1 MRGKIPRNGVS
12 SPTYPY
18 KPKTNTMQ
26 SINYP
31 CVMVEEQ
38 NMTKGNPLNS
48 FVIIRKAKEIKQY
61 LNRFNEPLL
70 CHHYSIINEAL
81 RIEAHFNYLAK

>member
-1 MRGKIPRNGVS
+1 MN
-12 SPTYPY
+12 
-18 KPKTNTMQ
+18 

-31 CVMVEEQ
+31 CVMIEEQ
-38 NMTKGNPLNS
+38 NMKKGNPLNS
-48 FVIIRKAKEIKQY
+48 FVIIKEAKEIKKY

-81 RIEAHFNYLAK
+81 RIESNFNYLAK

>member
-1 MRGKIPRNGVS
+1 MAQVPPLDHINQIQNK
-12 SPTYPY
+12 
-18 KPKTNTMQ
+18 MQ

-48 FVIIRKAKEIKQY
+48 FVIIKEAKEIKKY

-81 RIEAHFNYLAK
+81 RIEAHFNYLSK

>member
-18 KPKTNTMQ
+18 KPKINTMQ

-48 FVIIRKAKEIKQY
+48 FVIIRKAKEIKKY

>member
-12 SPTYPY
+12 SPAYPY

-48 FVIIRKAKEIKQY
+48 FVIIRKAKEIKKY
-61 LNRFNEPLL
+61 LSRFNEPLL

-81 RIEAHFNYLAK
+81 RIEAHFNYLSK